1 MLWLPFAAQV
11 AMTRCSGAHALV
23 LAGLLLAAVA
33 HGQTVLNA
41 PYGDDP
47 GSVHSGLN
55 LDVSTDGIGTFTG
68 RILTSTAASDS
79 TSLLADNTDAS
90 GWSDT
95 FTCVSHSPESISWQI
110 SAWLYFW
117 AFAPALLPCF
127 LPTPAGGAPSLTSA
141 RCFLLPAALGA
152 AALQPQLLDT
162 ESL

>member
-1 MLWLPFAAQV
+1 MPWLPFAAQV

-117 AFAPALLPCF
+117 AFFCAGAPALLSDADADWRRTQPDFSSVLSSSRC
-127 LPTPAGGAPSLTSA
+127 AG
-141 RCFLLPAALGA
+141 RCCAAVA
-152 AALQPQLLDT
+152 AA
-162 ESL
+162 